1 MAEPFRSPEVG
12 TRPVSRDLSARA
24 SALALRTAAV
34 VEATCSPESGAPATV
49 AFLREWAAAAATARP
64 LLDRSAPIDRLVTE
78 FSLEPAE
85 RDLLLLAGLPEEHEG
100 LAGTFRSLHPRAEP
114 RPTAGLAAL
123 LFEAD
128 GGVGRAEVRRLLG
141 SGALVRHRLLEVST
155 ELPLFERTL
164 APADRLWDALHGDDA
179 WPPRILRLPVEPA
192 PAGLTAWLDLLP
204 VRRAIVALRSRAKRT
219 LIVSDPDDVVGLS
232 RCARL
237 AEEAGRGLV
246 GGYIAPSDDGAVALV
261 VAHAI
266 VRGALP
272 VLVLQTPP
280 GASEGIRPRLSLDG
294 IPGPVFVCAPPGAF
308 VPAGR
313 RPVLSV
319 PIGPVRP
326 DDRRRAWRAA
336 LPDLGDTAAT
346 LAARHPLDPA
356 LVDEVAADVR
366 SQASLGGLAG
376 LRDVSEVVRGRAGV
390 MLPPGVELST
400 PSVPWESLILPTEP
414 ATLLRDAV
422 ARLEHA
428 ALVLE
433 DWGFLEDARAAHGVR
448 LMFTGQPGTGKSLA
462 AEVIATAAGT
472 DLLVVDVSQVMSK
485 WVGETEKN
493 LAAIFDAAERTQAV
507 LLLDEADALFGQRTQ
522 VSDAQDRYVNLHTA
536 YLLQRLDAFGGL
548 VVLTTNLRQNIDAAF
563 VRRMDFVVEFPLPDE
578 ADRVRLWRLHLPS
591 RAALGDDLNL
601 QVLARLYPIPGGW
614 IRNAAVAA
622 AFLAAAEGVPIRR
635 RHLVLAVRREY
646 AKAVRPFPGE
656 PASVPPRMEE
666 P

>member
-1 MAEPFRSPEVG
+1 MPEPVQLPQVG
-12 TRPVSRDLSARA
+12 IPPVSRDLSARA
-24 SALALRTAAV
+24 AVLADRVAAL

-49 AFLREWAAAAATARP
+49 AFLRGWATAATTQRP
-64 LLDRSAPIDRLVTE
+64 LLDHAGPIDRLVAE
-78 FSLEPAE
+78 YGLESAE
-85 RDLLLLAGLPEEHEG
+85 QDLLLLAGLAEEHEG
-100 LAGTFRSLHPRAEP
+100 LAGTFRSLHPRGEP

-123 LFEAD
+123 LLEQAD
-128 GGVGRAEVRRLLG
+128 GAGRAEVRRLLG
-141 SGALVRHRLLEVST
+141 SGQLTRHRLLTASGDM
-155 ELPLFERTL
+155 PLFERTL
-164 APADRLWDALHGDDA
+164 APAERLWEALHGEDA
-179 WPPRILRLPVEPA
+179 WPPGIARVCVEAA
-192 PAGLTAWLDLLP
+192 PTGLAGWVNLLH
-204 VRRAIVALRSRAKRT
+204 VRRAVAALRSRAERT
-219 LIVSDPDDVVGLS
+219 LIVTAPDDVGLS

-237 AEEAGRGLV
+237 AEEAGRDLV
-246 GGYIAPSDDGAVALV
+246 GGYVAAGDECAVALV

-266 VRGALP
+266 VRDALP
-272 VLVLQTPP
+272 VLVLITPP
-280 GASEGIRPRLSLDG
+280 QDNGVMPSRLDLDG
-294 IPGPVFVCAPPGAF
+294 IPGPVFVCATPGAF
-308 VPAGR
+308 MPTGR

-319 PIGPVRP
+319 PTGPVRH

-356 LVDEVAADVR
+356 LVADVAADVR
-366 SQASLGGLAG
+366 SQVSLGGLAG
-376 LRDVSEVVRGRAGV
+376 LREVSEVVRGRAGV
-390 MLPPGVELST
+390 ILPPGVELYA
-400 PSVPWESLILPTEP
+400 PSVEWESLVLPTEP

-422 ARLEHA
+422 ARLQHA

-433 DWGFLEDARAAHGVR
+433 DWGFLDSARAAHGVR

-507 LLLDEADALFGQRTQ
+507 LLLDEADALFSRRTQ

-536 YLLQRLDAFGGL
+536 YLLQRLDAFAGL

-563 VRRMDFVVEFPLPDE
+563 IRRMDFVVEFPLPDE
-578 ADRVRLWRLHLPS
+578 TDRLRLWRLHLPS
-591 RAALGDDLNL
+591 RAALGDDFDL

-622 AFLAAAEGVPIRR
+622 AFLAAAESASISR

-656 PASVPPRMEE
+656 PTTAPASTEE